1 MDKKTAILR
10 NTDLNIQKKILPKLK
25 RMWSQFLIWFFF
37 YSCFIHAPNL
47 WNYNKK
53 DSGESRCGVG
63 KLSTR
68 AIRRK
73 SDLAMFKRKKTKK
86 AYDNIPSSG
95 HQSWALPLQQLH
107 RSYHVDQPAHK
118 RKKPSC
124 IQTNMLHWKES
135 SKLFYSFLSSP
146 LGLTKWKSH
155 TTVLP
160 PCMLNPKE
168 TESSRIVRSAL
179 LDGCSD
185 HFELLLRVIE
195 L

>member
-1 MDKKTAILR
+1 MIFFLLLLHSCTKFVKLQQKRFRRVTMWCWKALNKGYKKKKWPR
-10 NTDLNIQKKILPKLK
+10 HVQKKK
-25 RMWSQFLIWFFF
+25 
-37 YSCFIHAPNL
+37 
-47 WNYNKK
+47 
-53 DSGESRCGVG
+53 E
-63 KLSTR
+63 
-68 AIRRK
+68 
-73 SDLAMFKRKKTKK
+73 KK

-95 HQSWALPLQQLH
+95 HQSWALPLRQLH

-118 RKKPSC
+118 RKKPLC

-135 SKLFYSFLSSP
+135 SKLFYCFLSSP

-168 TESSRIVRSAL
+168 TESSGIVRSAL